1 MTHPNGLS
9 IAECIDRR
17 DSAFTSTTRNIA
29 AIDFGTRNCSI
40 AYCTA
45 KDEEITLLKL
55 SSQEGQIRV
64 PTILLVNDE
73 GQPIKFG
80 NRALREYGN
89 LDPDEQMKHHLF
101 ERIKLALGPKE
112 VCTLYQRKS
121 NILLKYSHL
130 YTLTY
135 TYIHIRR

>member
-1 MTHPNGLS
+1 MTHPNGIS
-9 IAECIDRR
+9 IAECIDRI

-29 AIDFGTRNCSI
+29 AIDFGTGNCSI

-73 GQPIKFG
+73 GKPIKFG
-80 NRALREYGN
+80 NRALREYGR

-112 VCTLYQRKS
+112 VC
-121 NILLKYSHL
+121 NIYYIKERV
-130 YTLTY
+130 TY
-135 TYIHIRR
+135 C